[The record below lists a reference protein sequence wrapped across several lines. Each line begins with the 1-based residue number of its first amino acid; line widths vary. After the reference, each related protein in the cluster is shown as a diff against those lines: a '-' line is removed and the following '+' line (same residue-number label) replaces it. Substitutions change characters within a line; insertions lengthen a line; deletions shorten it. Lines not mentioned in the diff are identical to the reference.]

1 MSETRQSLLFSAIMD
16 VVHGLDLRST
26 LERIV
31 ADATQLAHAKYG
43 ALGILNSAGEVEEF
57 LHFGMDPKDVEA
69 ISHTPRGRGI
79 LGLLIS
85 HPHSVRLDDLS
96 KHPASFGFPDGHPP
110 MKSFLGVPVRVRGV
124 IFGNLYLTEKQGAD
138 EFTQEDE
145 DMVTM
150 LAAAAGL
157 AIENS
162 KVSTQEQKLALY
174 EDRHRIARDLHDL
187 VIQSLFATGMQ
198 LEAIVRRGQIPD
210 EESARIRVAADEL
223 DKSIKQIRQSIYA
236 LTADVGSASLRRQ
249 VMHEVEAYAPLLGS
263 TPSITFEGAVDSLT
277 TDRVAEQ
284 LVAVLRE
291 LLSNAMKHAK
301 ATELS
306 VVVQRSDGHIVLTV
320 IDNGIG
326 IPPNA
331 RHSGLENLRKRAEAL
346 NGTFTVSSATDVGT
360 VAAWS
365 VPVGLKN

>member
-1 MSETRQSLLFSAIMD
+1 VSETRESLLFGAIMD
-16 VVHGLDLRST
+16 VVHGVDLYST
-26 LERIV
+26 LDRIV
-31 ADATQLAHAKYG
+31 ASATHLSHAKYG
-43 ALGILNSAGEVEEF
+43 ALGIINAEGNVEEF
-57 LHFGMDPKDVEA
+57 LHFGMDPEDVAKME
-69 ISHTPRGRGI
+69 HPPRGRGI

-96 KHPASFGFPDGHPP
+96 KHPASFGFPEGHPP

-124 IFGNLYLTEKQGAD
+124 IFGNLYLTEKQGAA

-157 AIENS
+157 AIENA
-162 KVSTQEQKLALY
+162 KVSTQEQMLALY
-174 EDRHRIARDLHDL
+174 EDRNRIARDLHDL

-198 LEAIVRRGQIPD
+198 LEAIARRGQIPED
-210 EESARIRVAADEL
+210 ETVRIRAAADEL
-223 DKSIKQIRQSIYA
+223 DKAIKQIRQSIYS
-236 LTADVGSASLRRQ
+236 LTTNAGTVSLRRQ

-263 TPSITFEGAVDSLT
+263 TPSITFEGAVDTLT

-291 LLSNAMKHAK
+291 LLSNAMRHAK

-306 VVVQRSDGHIVLTV
+306 VVVQRADGHIVLTV
-320 IDNGIG
+320 IDNGVG

-331 RHSGLENLRKRAEAL
+331 RHSGLDNLRKRAEAL
-346 NGTFTVSSATDVGT
+346 NGTFEVSSAPDIGT
-360 VAAWS
+360 VASWA
-365 VPVGLKN
+365 VPVQTKS

>member
-1 MSETRQSLLFSAIMD
+1 VSETRESLLFGAIMD
-16 VVHGLDLRST
+16 VVHGVDLYST
-26 LERIV
+26 LDRIV
-31 ADATQLAHAKYG
+31 AAATHLSHAKYG
-43 ALGILNSAGEVEEF
+43 ALGILNAEGNVEEF
-57 LHFGMDPKDVEA
+57 LHFGMDPEDVA
-69 ISHTPRGRGI
+69 KMDHPPRGRGI

-96 KHPASFGFPDGHPP
+96 KHPASFGFPEGHPP

-124 IFGNLYLTEKQGAD
+124 IFGNLYLTEKQGSA

-145 DMVTM
+145 DLVTM

-157 AIENS
+157 AIENA
-162 KVSTQEQKLALY
+162 KVSTQEQMLALY
-174 EDRHRIARDLHDL
+174 EDRNRIARDLHDL

-198 LEAIVRRGQIPD
+198 LEAIARRGQIPED
-210 EESARIRVAADEL
+210 ETVRIRSAADEL
-223 DKSIKQIRQSIYA
+223 DKAIKI
-236 LTADVGSASLRRQ
+236 SLRRQ

-291 LLSNAMKHAK
+291 LLSNAMRHAK

-306 VVVQRSDGHIVLTV
+306 VVVQRADGHIVLTV
-320 IDNGIG
+320 IDNGVG

-331 RHSGLENLRKRAEAL
+331 RHSGLDNLRKRAEAL
-346 NGTFTVSSATDVGT
+346 NGTFEVSSASDVGT
-360 VAAWS
+360 VASWA
-365 VPVGLKN
+365 VPVQTKS